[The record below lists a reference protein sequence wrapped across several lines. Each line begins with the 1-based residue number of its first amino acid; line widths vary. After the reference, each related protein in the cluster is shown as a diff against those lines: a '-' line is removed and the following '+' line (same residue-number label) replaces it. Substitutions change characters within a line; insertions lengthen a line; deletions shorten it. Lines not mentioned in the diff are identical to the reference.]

1 MVFLSEASSSL
12 ECTNNQCNSR
22 KLCFGIRNFIFV
34 NCKRL
39 NSRQKNSYLWCSQ
52 LILRRNRN
60 LKIRI
65 QQYQTILR
73 SIRKNITRRSTYP
86 SQFLN
91 KKQQESVVRKLE
103 YFDVFIAS
111 FSTITKNISKST
123 FYSKNLYSNKM
134 IIKNVN
140 EL

>member
-1 MVFLSEASSSL
+1 MSIYIVPKVQPFYSPDYIILIKGEMKSNLRFKVFSLQYQLS
-12 ECTNNQCNSR
+12 
-22 KLCFGIRNFIFV
+22 I
-34 NCKRL
+34 
-39 NSRQKNSYLWCSQ
+39 SQ
-52 LILRRNRN
+52 FW
-60 LKIRI
+60 KFRI

-111 FSTITKNISKST
+111 FSTNTKNISNAT
-123 FYSKNLYSNKM
+123 IYSK
-134 IIKNVN
+134 ICTAGDKNRN
-140 EL
+140 